1 MSTGTAGH
9 DQLHVE
15 ACGGQRSNGS
25 LFCARF
31 PKSCKVI
38 SHGDAQPSS
47 HRLLTIMS
55 EIVQKIKLKRI
66 AHIYYIH
73 EDTEQANK
81 FLHDF
86 GILMFLGYK

>member
-1 MSTGTAGH
+1 
-9 DQLHVE
+9 
-15 ACGGQRSNGS
+15 
-25 LFCARF
+25 
-31 PKSCKVI
+31 
-38 SHGDAQPSS
+38 
-47 HRLLTIMS
+47 MS